1 MNKVIL
7 HDQFTAIY
15 LPDTLEDGIRF
26 FPAFTCGDDWH
37 NISPILDLNVWEDGG
52 EVRAALY
59 LCSNGVTLTDD
70 FVSLQVVDKRTKPE
84 PEPETIER
92 GIRRVVIEHN
102 VKQIGNTSN
111 KFPPRILP
119 AKRFGDDFDKYEGL
133 TLQHEEGRRDGVWV
147 LYSQTFLYTK
157 KSDDQLLKE
166 FN

>member
-1 MNKVIL
+1 MTKVIL
-7 HDQFTAIY
+7 HDQLTALL
-15 LPDTLEDGIRF
+15 LPFLSDDETLF
-26 FPAFTCGDDWH
+26 FPAYNGGDVWHTLHMGAELRLSTCEGKPEAE
-37 NISPILDLNVWEDGG
+37 IYYVVGRTPKFKRI
-52 EVRAALY
+52 
-59 LCSNGVTLTDD
+59 
-70 FVSLQVVDKRTKPE
+70 QVEDKRTKPEPE

-119 AKRFGDDFDKYEGL
+119 AKSFGDDFDKYEGL

-157 KSDDQLLKE
+157 KSDEQLLKE